1 MADRGELGTEVEVE
15 DTELVEP
22 SRVAALDEDAEEIES
37 ALGSCCPL
45 FAVESSSCV
54 MNVIKFF
61 KEWFVLFVYE
71 IHISKVCIHF
81 LTPIVGG
88 V

>member
-54 MNVIKFF
+54 VYVIKF
-61 KEWFVLFVYE
+61 
-71 IHISKVCIHF
+71 SKNGLCSSCMRF
-81 LTPIVGG
+81 TS
-88 V
+88 